1 MASGPSRPGALNK
14 AARLPFLKE
23 HPEVANV
30 LQMRAASLVPTSFA
44 HSEFHAV
51 HVFRYAN
58 ADDVAATT
66 SATSDS

>member
-1 MASGPSRPGALNK
+1 
-14 AARLPFLKE
+14 
-23 HPEVANV
+23 V
-30 LQMRAASLVPTSFA
+30 LQMRAASLVPTSFV